1 MEPFIVHE
9 SNLDTNG
16 HVNSG
21 QYILLAKNY
30 LPRSFMPGAVR
41 AEYRK
46 QAYLGETITPV
57 VHAMENG
64 CAVELRNSEGEPY
77 FIGEFTV

>member
-1 MEPFIVHE
+1 MAISKVRNPIFTFPTKMVR
-9 SNLDTNG
+9 SNFAE
-16 HVNSG
+16 
-21 QYILLAKNY
+21 AKKE
-30 LPRSFMPGAVR
+30 LRWKPM

-57 VHAMENG
+57 VHTMENG